1 MLVLFRKWIDEMIFF
16 SFTPLN
22 EDCYKT
28 FRKIIH
34 FMKDLTALWYL
45 LIQLKLYTLNLRL
58 FYQII
63 LRIIIIVIQGLF
75 QVFCLFVL
83 QIQILTVSTLT
94 YIQKDTYQRR
104 KSTRHYKIGNTWME
118 IKQGIHWF

>member
-1 MLVLFRKWIDEMIFF
+1 
-16 SFTPLN
+16 
-22 EDCYKT
+22 
-28 FRKIIH
+28 
-34 FMKDLTALWYL
+34 MKDLTALWYL

-104 KSTRHYKIGNTWME
+104 KSTRHYKIGNT
-118 IKQGIHWF
+118 